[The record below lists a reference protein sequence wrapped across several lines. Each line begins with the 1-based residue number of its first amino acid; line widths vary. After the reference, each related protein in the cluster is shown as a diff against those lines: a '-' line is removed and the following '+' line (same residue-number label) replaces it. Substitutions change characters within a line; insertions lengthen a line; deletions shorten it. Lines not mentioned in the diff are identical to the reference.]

1 MVGLRVPIAA
11 AVVAALLAS
20 CPVDEGEENG
30 PRAVGVLVAVL
41 NPQTLINGE
50 RAAGG
55 DRIPAG
61 AVVSTDGNGAAR
73 VSLEGPTDCE
83 IRPDSAVE
91 VEPTPGLLMR
101 ITRGTTVCDGAETT
115 STATIE
121 AAGTKVNL
129 RDATLAIEL
138 PDDEDE
144 DLTVRSHRGDV
155 EVMPPS
161 GPPLMLQPREE
172 IEVSQNGIERLPRPF
187 DATSLDPS
195 ERSAVERV
203 KDDSP
208 ISSTVP
214 STLPTTTSSSSPLPS
229 TSGPTTTTSP
239 G

>member
-1 MVGLRVPIAA
+1 MRIPSAA
-11 AVVAALLAS
+11 IVVAALLAS
-20 CPVDEGEENG
+20 CGSDGGEENG
-30 PRAVGVLVAVL
+30 PRVVGVLVAVL
-41 NPQTLINGE
+41 NPQTLIDGE

-83 IRPDSAVE
+83 IRPDSALE

-101 ITRGTTVCDGAETT
+101 ITRGTTVCDAAETT

-138 PDDEDE
+138 PDDEEE
-144 DLTVRSHRGDV
+144 DLTVRSHRGDA

-172 IEVSQNGIERLPRPF
+172 IEVSQSGIERPPKLL

-195 ERSAVERV
+195 EQAAVERV
-203 KDDSP
+203 QEVSSA
-208 ISSTVP
+208 SSTVP